1 MESKAPR
8 LGWDQYFMQI
18 CRVVASRSTCNR
30 ATVGAV
36 IVRERTILATG
47 YNGSPAGLPHCT
59 DVGCLIYASETP
71 DGAVEENCFRT
82 IHAEINAIAQ
92 AARNGV
98 SIAGSHV
105 YITHSP
111 CIHCLK
117 TLINTGIRRVCYEKP
132 YKLERVEEMV
142 RQSGVVLEQVSME
155 GGAEA

>member
-1 MESKAPR
+1 M
-8 LGWDQYFMQI
+8 
-18 CRVVASRSTCNR
+18 
-30 ATVGAV
+30 
-36 IVRERTILATG
+36 
-47 YNGSPAGLPHCT
+47 PH
-59 DVGCLIYASETP
+59 LYLETP

-98 SIAGSHV
+98 SIAGSHI

-117 TLINTGIRRVCYEKP
+117 TLINTGIRRVCYRKP

-155 GGAEA
+155 GGAGA